1 MDPHSKRPQGPDHR
15 YLISLP
21 LPSLLTLA
29 LFSAPMDSSDFTLP
43 DSSNAGSRLL
53 SEDLFAPSSSNQPVL
68 ADLSL
73 SDLSLDD
80 RTKQNIGGVPRR
92 PFSLLAKPFQKKPLF
107 RATQNESA
115 IVDEEEEAGE
125 GDEHEEEDEGLN
137 QTMTQEDLEA
147 RKREVAK
154 TREEKL
160 QNDLF
165 VLRKL
170 NGAFDVYK
178 QALRDTKSSTEVSP
192 YFNAS
197 ALTSPIF

>member
-1 MDPHSKRPQGPDHR
+1 
-15 YLISLP
+15 
-21 LPSLLTLA
+21 
-29 LFSAPMDSSDFTLP
+29 MDSSDFTLP

-80 RTKQNIGGVPRR
+80 RSKQNVGGIPRR

-115 IVDEEEEAGE
+115 IVDEEEEVGE
-125 GDEHEEEDEGLN
+125 GEDQEEAEEDEGLN

-147 RKREVAK
+147 RRREVAK

-178 QALRDTKSSTEVSP
+178 QALKDTKSSTEVSP

-197 ALTSPIF
+197 APMSFVF